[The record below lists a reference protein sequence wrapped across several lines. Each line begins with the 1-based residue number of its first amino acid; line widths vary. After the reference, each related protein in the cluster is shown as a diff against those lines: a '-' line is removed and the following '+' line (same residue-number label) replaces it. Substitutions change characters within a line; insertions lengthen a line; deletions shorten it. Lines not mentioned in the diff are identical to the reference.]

1 MSRQGSAS
9 ETMHA
14 MRTPNQRRTPTAG
27 DPAQFRLRHAYVM
40 LQAVR
45 CADHM
50 PYTEPRAQDLHRQQQ
65 LASTMESIDMQ
76 ELEQELTKTRGL
88 FKQWAD
94 VTTNVAQETRSTHLT
109 RLAAAK
115 RG

>member
-1 MSRQGSAS
+1 
-9 ETMHA
+9 
-14 MRTPNQRRTPTAG
+14 
-27 DPAQFRLRHAYVM
+27 
-40 LQAVR
+40 
-45 CADHM
+45 
-50 PYTEPRAQDLHRQQQ
+50 
-65 LASTMESIDMQ
+65 MESIDMQ